1 MSFTVIGA
9 PLSPFVRKVH
19 IAMQLKGIEF
29 NMDPVSPF
37 NLPEGYEKINPAK
50 RIPVLKHDET
60 YIRDSSVICHYLE
73 DLYPEPQL
81 VAESPLVK
89 AQIDWLEKF
98 ADNELAPAITATAF
112 RHRVIFRAMGTPF
125 DGAEIDAIIAEKSPP
140 LFDYLNEVIGT
151 GNFLVGDQLS
161 LADIAVVS
169 QFINASLGGVEV
181 DEQKWPNLA
190 RYVAYHFDSETFSPS
205 LEGAKTMVG
214 KMLAS
219 SK

>member
-1 MSFTVIGA
+1 MPFIVIGA

-29 NMDPVSPF
+29 DVDPISPF
-37 NLPEGYEKINPAK
+37 NLPEGYEKINPVK

-60 YIRDSSVICHYLE
+60 YIRDSSVICHYLD
-73 DLYPEPQL
+73 DLYPDPQL
-81 VAESPLVK
+81 VADSPLVK
-89 AQIDWLEKF
+89 AQLDWLEKF

-125 DGAEIDAIIAEKSPP
+125 DEAEIDAIIEEKSPP
-140 LFDYLNEVIGT
+140 LFDYLNETIGNS
-151 GNFLVGDQLS
+151 NFLVGNQLS
-161 LADIAVVS
+161 LADIAVIS
-169 QFINASLGGVEV
+169 QFINASLGDVQV

-205 LEGAKTMVG
+205 LEGAKKMVG
-214 KMLAS
+214 KMLAQA
-219 SK
+219 K